1 MARTTIEIYCADVES
16 AKQEVTK
23 ILTANNYKPIKEN
36 GENVWKC
43 GVGFWTAMKYIKIEF
58 IENNTVYI
66 SGWVR
71 AMIGSEMDLDG
82 FAAIIPKKQV
92 SSVID
97 KIKYTIQY

>member
-1 MARTTIEIYCADVES
+1 MSRTRIETTCADVES

-43 GVGFWTAMKYIKIEF
+43 GVGFWTAMKYIKVEF
-58 IENNTVYI
+58 MENNTVYI
-66 SGWVR
+66 SGWVK

-82 FAAIIPKKQV
+82 FVAIIPKRQV

-97 KIKYTIQY
+97 KIKYAIQY